1 MFFLIKKWWKE
12 QEMVSLIFKGKRLV
26 GGSVIHFL
34 LVFLSAFKLLLLPI
48 SNSHPQSQAPGIV
61 EGPQDLYFSHI
72 PKNFFV

>member
-1 MFFLIKKWWKE
+1 MMNVFFN
-12 QEMVSLIFKGKRLV
+12 QEMVERTRNGFPDLQGEKIKI

-61 EGPQDLYFSHI
+61 GLEALLSYS
-72 PKNFFV
+72 